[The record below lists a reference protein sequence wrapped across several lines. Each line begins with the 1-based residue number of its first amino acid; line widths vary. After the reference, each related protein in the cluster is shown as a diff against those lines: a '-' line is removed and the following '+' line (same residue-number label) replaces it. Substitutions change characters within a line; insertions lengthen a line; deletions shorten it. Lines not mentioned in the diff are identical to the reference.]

1 MSAREWSA
9 TRIAQASIAVLVVA
23 GAACERSEPP
33 TAPSAEVVR
42 SYYSIPVEFSVTM
55 RGNVAE
61 LVVRQP
67 ERQLRRGGSIWARVG
82 PYIYLF
88 SPATR
93 DLFADH
99 PGLAGVRVVTRRD
112 DGQEVARA
120 TLARDELNSV
130 AWKRALH
137 IAGLARRDG
146 TRMPARLE
154 DLIEWGEDH
163 TEHEYASEYVHV
175 P

>member
-1 MSAREWSA
+1 MSARKGIG
-9 TRIAQASIAVLVVA
+9 TRVARLSTVVLLVA
-23 GAACERSEPP
+23 GAGCERSAAP
-33 TAPSAEVVR
+33 TVPSAEVVR
-42 SYYSIPVEFSVTM
+42 SYYTIPGEFSVTM

-67 ERQLRRGGSIWARVG
+67 ETQLQRGGSIWARVG

-88 SPATR
+88 SQATR
-93 DLFADH
+93 DLFNDRPA
-99 PGLAGVRVVTRRD
+99 LAGVRVVTRGT
-112 DGQEVARA
+112 DGREIARA
-120 TLARDELNSV
+120 TLSRNELNAV

-154 DLIEWGEDH
+154 DLIEWGEEHTDH
-163 TEHEYASEYVHV
+163 RYNSELVHTS
-175 P
+175 